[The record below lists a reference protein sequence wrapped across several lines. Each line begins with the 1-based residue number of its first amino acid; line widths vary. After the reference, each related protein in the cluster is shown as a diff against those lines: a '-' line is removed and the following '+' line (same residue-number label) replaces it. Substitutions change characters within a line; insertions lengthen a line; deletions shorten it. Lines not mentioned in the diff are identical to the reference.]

1 MTGKKYDEI
10 SDGEAEIVPFVVH
23 DSANADE
30 GTPPGIASTIRRA
43 VVVGISVVL
52 FFVVLGV
59 IFVLPKFVGQE
70 PPPENALIRGNPDVE
85 ITSQTEEVRT
95 ELNSARADDAQSRTS
110 SQTLLEQALE
120 LAAPLESKNVVQW
133 AADDF
138 SEAKDSIAL
147 GEKSYREQRYRVAEN
162 FYNTAIRQ
170 LESIGSRSAGLVA
183 QAIESGLSQ
192 IADGNAEQ
200 ARKAFTFALSI
211 DPEQF
216 EARRGL
222 ARTETLDQV
231 LTLLNEAK
239 EYEELNALD
248 EALQRYREAIKL
260 DAETT
265 EASNSIARL
274 STIQLDESYRQV
286 MSQGFAAYDAKR
298 DRKAAEFFNHA
309 LKLKPDSAEVSEA
322 LAQVKNRIL
331 ANKISEYLSEANKLE
346 ASEKWSES
354 AKIYRA
360 AVKLDS
366 QLSGAKASATNADNR
381 SALDQ
386 QLSSMIARP
395 DRLSD
400 DHVRREALAL
410 LSSAQI
416 ISSPGPKLSRQ
427 TQQLSLAIEIA
438 RTPIPIT
445 LVSDELTEVTL
456 YKVGTFG
463 RFAQQ
468 SVSVIP
474 GRYVVVGKR
483 VGFRDVRVEFDVSPE
498 QTDRTIFVQCK
509 QKLAFGGSGR

>member
-30 GTPPGIASTIRRA
+30 GTPRGIASTIRRA

-95 ELNSARADDAQSRTS
+95 ELNSALADDAQSRTS

-120 LAAPLESKNVVQW
+120 LAAPLESQNVVQW

-138 SEAKDSIAL
+138 SKAKDSIAL

-162 FYNTAIRQ
+162 FYNTAIGQ
-170 LESIGSRSAGLVA
+170 LDSIGSRRAGLVA

-211 DPEQF
+211 DPEQY

-248 EALQRYREAIKL
+248 EALQRYREALKL

-274 STIQLDESYRQV
+274 NTIQQV

-309 LKLKPDSAEVSEA
+309 LKLKPDSAEVREA

-400 DHVRREALAL
+400 DDVRREALAV
-410 LSSAQI
+410 LSRAKI

-498 QTDRTIFVQCK
+498 RTDRTIFVQCK